1 MTGFGAG
8 SPATAGAV
16 LLGALLIGVLAGRA
30 KQRFT
35 YLVFGVLGTLGAV
48 VALNALTR
56 LPTGDRAAEFTGL
69 YLLGLPLLTAYVA
82 GWLCARG
89 SWFSRLLVVVVAVA
103 LVLLFPYAQAGQ
115 STAALVGGG

>member
-1 MTGFGAG
+1 MIGFALD
-8 SPATAGAV
+8 SSAVAGAV

-30 KQRFT
+30 TKRSAF
-35 YLVFGVLGTLGAV
+35 LVFGLLGTVGV
-48 VALNALTR
+48 VIALNALMR
-56 LPTGDRAAEFTGL
+56 PPTGDRTTEFTGL
-69 YLLGLPLLTAYVA
+69 YLLGLPLVTAYLA

-103 LVLLFPYAQAGQ
+103 LVLVFPYAQAGR

>member
-1 MTGFGAG
+1 MTGFGA
-8 SPATAGAV
+8 SSSALAGAV

-30 KQRFT
+30 KQRVT
-35 YLVFGVLGTLGAV
+35 LLVFGLLGAV
-48 VALNALTR
+48 GVLIALNAFVR
-56 LPTGDRAAEFTGL
+56 PPTGDRAAEFTGL
-69 YLLGLPLLTAYVA
+69 YLLGLPLLTAYLA

-89 SWFSRLLVVVVAVA
+89 SWFSRLLVVVAAVA